1 MIDMIRRILAGIL
14 RSKSQAYPDHVHMT
28 KDGILY
34 TSPDELLKSDSV
46 KKQIRKMDA
55 LRFSKTGDPKKDRIP
70 D

>member
-14 RSKSQAYPDHVHMT
+14 RSKAQAYPDHVHMT

-46 KKQIRKMDA
+46 KKQIRTMEA
-55 LRFSKTGDPKKDRIP
+55 VRYGKTGNPQKDRVT

>member
-14 RSKSQAYPDHVHMT
+14 HSKTGVYPDHVHMT

-34 TSPDELLKSDSV
+34 TSPDELLRSDTV

-55 LRFSKTGDPKKDRIP
+55 LGLKKNGRTPGDRTVE
-70 D
+70 